1 VSLLSYQYLFIGG
14 RETAQAMVLQYL
26 LPALIGFA
34 FVMGAAY
41 AGTLRALEVYFDPDR
56 QSIFL
61 SDDYEPPNGE

>member
-1 VSLLSYQYLFIGG
+1 MGLLSDQYLFIRGG
-14 RETAQAMVLQYL
+14 ETAQAMIFQYL

-61 SDDYEPPNGE
+61 SDDYEPPDGQ